1 MIRRWADRWGW
12 IERARAYDQHM
23 DRLKRE
29 AAEKEIVEMHA
40 RYAAAGAS
48 IWQKVAGRLAKLNPE
63 DLSPR
68 DIARLVESAYRIES
82 RARGLPTEVVEQR
95 IKDEQDGSPLW
106 DVLKQEDIRKLLA
119 GLVRRPAPAANSRA
133 EHDPSTNGH
142 VAESNGAIPHP

>member
-12 IERARAYDQHM
+12 AQRARDYDQHL

-48 IWQKVAGRLAKLNPE
+48 MWQKVAGRLAKLSPDE
-63 DLSPR
+63 LSPR
-68 DIARLVESAYRIES
+68 DIARLAEAAYRIES

-95 IKDEQDGSPLW
+95 IKEEQDGSALW
-106 DVLKQEDIRKLLA
+106 DALKQDDIRKALA
-119 GLVRRPAPAANSRA
+119 DLGRRSALPHTDGTP
-133 EHDPSTNGH
+133 PTGTNGLP
-142 VAESNGAIPHP
+142 ESNGGVRHP